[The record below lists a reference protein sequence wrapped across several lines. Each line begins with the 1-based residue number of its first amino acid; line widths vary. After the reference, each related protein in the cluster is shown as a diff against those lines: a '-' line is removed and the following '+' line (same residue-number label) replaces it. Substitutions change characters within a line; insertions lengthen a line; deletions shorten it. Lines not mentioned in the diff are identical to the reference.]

1 MPVHA
6 SLPSASVFP
15 ERAGGV
21 ADAPWFALWTHS
33 NCEERV
39 REQLAAKGFCAF
51 LPTVRDWS
59 RRAGVRRLISRPM
72 FPSYLFV
79 QHPIEKRS
87 YIEIMKTQGMVRILG
102 ERWDRL
108 EQIPTVE
115 IDAIQRVVD
124 TDLTVLPHPYLREGQ
139 RVRITDG
146 ALAGL
151 EGILVRSRPQR
162 GLLVLTVD
170 LLRRSV
176 AVEVDCTAVVPV
188 DTHVPTSVVA
198 SPAAH
203 GAASRRI

>member
-1 MPVHA
+1 
-6 SLPSASVFP
+6 L
-15 ERAGGV
+15 
-21 ADAPWFALWTHS
+21 
-33 NCEERV
+33 
-39 REQLAAKGFCAF
+39 
-51 LPTVRDWS
+51 
-59 RRAGVRRLISRPM
+59 
-72 FPSYLFV
+72 
-79 QHPIEKRS
+79 
-87 YIEIMKTQGMVRILG
+87 VRILG

-108 EQIPTVE
+108 EPIPTVE
-115 IDAIQRVVD
+115 IDGIQRVVD
-124 TDLTVLPHPYLREGQ
+124 TDLTVLPHPYLQEGQ

-188 DTHVPTSVVA
+188 DTHVPTPIVA
-198 SPAAH
+198 SLASH